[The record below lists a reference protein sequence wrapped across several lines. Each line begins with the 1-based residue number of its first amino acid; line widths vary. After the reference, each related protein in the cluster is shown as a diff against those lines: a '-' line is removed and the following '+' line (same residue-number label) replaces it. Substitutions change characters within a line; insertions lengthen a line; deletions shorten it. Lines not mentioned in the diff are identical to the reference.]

1 MLLRVE
7 LGLARMGSES
17 DAERLSGVVALGL
30 SLALSTTSAAAEVE
44 PKWRHGKSSVGR
56 DVNVACLKQDNC
68 LVAGQN
74 EVSTFLWHTYH
85 GE

>member
-7 LGLARMGSES
+7 LGLARMGRES

-44 PKWRHGKSSVGR
+44 PKWRHVESNVGR

-68 LVAGQN
+68 LLAGQN
-74 EVSTFLWHTYH
+74 
-85 GE
+85 